1 MSDEF
6 ETGVVRGI
14 RDEIAEVEL
23 HSNEACDHCG
33 AKHIC
38 RPGANGKRILRLP
51 NTLGAKVGDTV
62 NIEQQGANQLRLTTI
77 QYGLPLLSF
86 LIGVFIGSLVL
97 PDSMLFLPRDLSS
110 FLMGIALLLLS
121 GLFIRHW
128 TTHKSRQNF
137 HVFRM
142 DSILHS

>member
-6 ETGVVRGI
+6 ETGVVRDI
-14 RDEIAEVEL
+14 RNAIAEVEL
-23 HSNEACDHCG
+23 YSNEACDHCG

-38 RPGANGKRILRLP
+38 RPGADGKRILRIP

-86 LIGVFIGSLVL
+86 LLGVVIGSLVL
-97 PDSMLFLPRDLSS
+97 PDAILLLPRDLSS
-110 FLMGIALLLLS
+110 FLLGIALLLLS

-128 TTHKSRQNF
+128 TKRKARQNF

-142 DSILHS
+142 DSILNS